1 LGESFSPKHF
11 SPITIKRSETM
22 TFDEKAR
29 YLETHEWA
37 RKEGDVYVI
46 GISDYAQST
55 LSDIVYVELP
65 EAGDEFDQEEVFG
78 VVESVK
84 AASDVYTP
92 LSGEVVEVNEA
103 LENAPELVNN
113 DAFGDGWLIKIDAS
127 DEDEWD
133 DLLDVEAYKKVVEA
147 EKGD

>member
-1 LGESFSPKHF
+1 MK
-11 SPITIKRSETM
+11 
-22 TFDEKAR
+22 FDEKAR

-55 LSDIVYVELP
+55 LSDVVYVELP
-65 EAGDEFDQEEVFG
+65 EVGDEFDQEEVFG

-92 LSGEVVEVNEA
+92 LSGEIVAVNEA
-103 LENAPELVNN
+103 LEDAPELVND
-113 DAFGDGWLIKIDAS
+113 DAFGEGWLIKIEAN

-133 DLLDVEAYKKVVEA
+133 DLLDVEAYKNVVES
-147 EKGD
+147 EEGN

>member
-1 LGESFSPKHF
+1 
-11 SPITIKRSETM
+11 M

-55 LSDIVYVELP
+55 LSDVVYVELP